1 VAEGRKRTAVRYSK
15 RTIVLLLDPGVAPKM
30 STTLEQVPTGTY
42 AVDPVHSSI
51 AFGVKYNIGTFRSS
65 FGEVDAELSDGVLT
79 GSATVRS
86 ISIDQ
91 SRFKQHV
98 LASDFFDAE
107 ASPEIMFRSTEIR
120 PAADGTVEVDGEL
133 TIRGVTKAVTATG
146 TYSSG
151 PDAFGN
157 HRAGFE
163 IETTI
168 DRREFGLNWQ
178 NPLPNGKDSLA
189 WEVVISVDLQL
200 VKQG

>member
-1 VAEGRKRTAVRYSK
+1 
-15 RTIVLLLDPGVAPKM
+15 M

-42 AVDPVHSSI
+42 TLDPVHSSF

-79 GSATVRS
+79 GSAKVSS
-86 ISIDQ
+86 INIDQ
-91 SRFKQHV
+91 PQFKGH
-98 LASDFFDAE
+98 LLSPDFFDAE
-107 ASPEIMFRSTEIR
+107 AAPEVTFRSTEIR

-133 TIRGVTKAVTATG
+133 TIREVTKAVTASG
-146 TYSSG
+146 SYSSG

-157 HRAGFE
+157 ERAGFA

-189 WEVVISVDLQL
+189 WEVVISVDLQF